1 MNHNLDNK
9 DVLKV
14 KTLKV
19 VVVGESGVGKSS
31 LLVRFSENKYYE
43 TRETIGI
50 DIKTK
55 KIIIDNICVK
65 MEIWD
70 TAGQERFKSISKSY
84 FNKAEA
90 VLFVFDLSNLDS
102 FLQLFDRWIKN
113 RNIDFDNH
121 KFHVLIG
128 TKSDLKNR
136 QVSYEY
142 AKKMADQFN
151 LTYFEVSAKEDNGVD
166 KPFMYLALEFLHN
179 FPTSSNSPPILDF
192 IQNPISISLTEH
204 TPLVSHNKRRCC

>member
-1 MNHNLDNK
+1 MEFMIIKINIAI
-9 DVLKV
+9 
-14 KTLKV
+14 
-19 VVVGESGVGKSS
+19 
-31 LLVRFSENKYYE
+31 FYP
-43 TRETIGI
+43 TIGI

-151 LTYFEVSAKEDNGVD
+151 LTYFEVSAKE
-166 KPFMYLALEFLHN
+166 
-179 FPTSSNSPPILDF
+179 
-192 IQNPISISLTEH
+192 
-204 TPLVSHNKRRCC
+204 